1 MVFFDAADVTR
12 AWISPEQIKPYSTYE
27 KTFKDGLK
35 NNKFKKRIQV
45 AITQANDAEK
55 LPLYSRLTKYSFIA
69 RYPGSINK
77 PKIITKHDVIK
88 YQNKIK
94 RKYNYG
100 NAYPSESAEESHK
113 AYETEENGQCGFP
126 VKKNNVIILGTPN
139 RRKEK
144 KSGITKKYEPTYS
157 LKPVQNSIA
166 GEVSSQLSHEED
178 EKNVIQCTMNEG
190 AQQTDSMV
198 LQVGSAVA
206 SLVTEQSPDNG
217 NLILIIQLASTHY
230 LLQSIHYL
238 GCILIHKSF
247 HNSYQVIH
255 KRLICF
261 RYIENLRS

>member
-12 AWISPEQIKPYSTYE
+12 AWISPEQIKPYSAYA

-35 NNKFKKRIQV
+35 NDKFKKRIQI

-55 LPLYSRLTKYSFIA
+55 LPLYTRLTKYSFIA

-100 NAYPSESAEESHK
+100 NAYPSESAEKSHK
-113 AYETEENGQCGFP
+113 AYETEENEQCGFP

-139 RRKEK
+139 RPKEK

-157 LKPVQNSIA
+157 LKTVQNPIA

-178 EKNVIQCTMNEG
+178 EKNVVQFTMNED
-190 AQQTDSMV
+190 AKQTDSMV
-198 LQVGSAVA
+198 LQVGNAVA
-206 SLVTEQSPDNG
+206 SLVTEESPDNG
-217 NLILIIQLASTHY
+217 NNVSNLLLLCNY
-230 LLQSIHYL
+230 LLQYIHYL
-238 GCILIHKSF
+238 GYILIHKSF
-247 HNSYQVIH
+247 HNSYQIIH